1 MKIEDFNEV
10 RRLHEQV
17 ASLDLSI
24 TLVETNGL
32 GVTIQGRYQDDH
44 ILNPVRP
51 VVVAVLK
58 RERAKR
64 HQALRE
70 LGVDVPAEPII
81 VTNDERYEWLKKH
94 ATQTPD
100 EHGQAEQ
107 LYFGTY
113 AAGGLDSAVDDAIR
127 ETLEANARQLSLL
140 DDET

>member
-24 TLVETNGL
+24 TLVETN

-81 VTNDERYEWLKKH
+81 VTNDERYEWLKEN

-113 AAGGLDSAVDDAIR
+113 AAGDLDGAIDDAIR
-127 ETLEANARQLSLL
+127 ASQEPSPQMPLL
-140 DDET
+140 PGVES